1 MPGNFNN
8 LMKQAQAVQA
18 SMQKAQAEL
27 ASIEVVG
34 EAGGGMVKVTVNGR
48 HEAKRVQIEPA
59 VVSAE
64 DREMLEDLL
73 AAAFNDAVHKLEAKV
88 QEKMASLMAGVQLP
102 PGVKLPF

>member
-1 MPGNFNN
+1 MRGNLND

-18 SMQKAQAEL
+18 NMQKAQAEL

-48 HEAKRVQIEPA
+48 HEAKRVQIEPTVLA
-59 VVSAE
+59 GE

-73 AAAFNDAVHKLEAKV
+73 TAAFNDAVHKIELRV

-102 PGVKLPF
+102 PGVKPPF